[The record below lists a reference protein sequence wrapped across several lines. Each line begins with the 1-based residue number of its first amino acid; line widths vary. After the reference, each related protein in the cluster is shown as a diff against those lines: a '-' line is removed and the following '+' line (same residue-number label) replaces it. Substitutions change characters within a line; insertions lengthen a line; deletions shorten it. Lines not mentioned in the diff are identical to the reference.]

1 MKFTA
6 TLLASAIAAISFCQA
21 AGPTAKATTAA
32 PTAVQAKQ
40 HKGLSRA
47 EREKIRDEV
56 LVQLNV
62 GTEKTVKIKDLDQEL
77 KAKAKAS
84 HKADKGLPTDD
95 KKKEAKELHEWYV
108 GKMKEILGE
117 TDYKK
122 FADLMK
128 EKIKEA
134 RKAAEANAPKP

>member
-1 MKFTA
+1 M
-6 TLLASAIAAISFCQA
+6 
-21 AGPTAKATTAA
+21 
-32 PTAVQAKQ
+32 
-40 HKGLSRA
+40 SRA